1 MMNTPDGG
9 RDGVVRGKTRA
20 NVATGK
26 TGVQAAFPA
35 MQKQPAPR
43 LPDTTENRCYRAF

>member
-1 MMNTPDGG
+1 MMNTPDSG
-9 RDGVVRGKTRA
+9 RDGVVRGKTHA

-35 MQKQPAPR
+35 MQKQPVPR
-43 LPDTTENRCYRAF
+43 LPDTTENRCYHAF